1 MYSWKTIR
9 TVCLV
14 LLLLPVIHLVYLVSR
29 DTLALLDASPEAWN
43 HELEAYARADSKG
56 PLPTDPIIVVG
67 GRRVTLWQDL
77 DGFLTPRPV
86 LMRGLGDATVED
98 ITHNYSRLIGY
109 YRPDTLVLLPS
120 NSEFHIRD
128 NKSADDLVKA
138 IQELFAVDEA
148 HGITRRIY
156 VFTPVKTPLHPGDD
170 TTIDRATSLLQA
182 WSATLEKVTIL
193 DTNAI
198 LANGDGRP
206 KPDYF
211 RSDGINLSDLGYLRL
226 SLLLQ
231 TAVER
236 EGQQAG
242 SSLSQL

>member
-9 TVCLV
+9 TFCLV

-43 HELEAYARADSKG
+43 HELEAYARADSSG
-56 PLPTDPIIVVG
+56 PLPTNPIVVVG
-67 GRRVTLWQDL
+67 GRRVSLWTDL
-77 DGFLTPRPV
+77 EGFLAPRPV
-86 LMRGLGDATVED
+86 LMRGLGDDTVDD
-98 ITHNYSRLIGY
+98 ITHIYSRLLGY
-109 YRPDTLVLLPS
+109 YRPDNVVLLPS

-128 NKSADDLVKA
+128 NKSADDLVHA
-138 IQELFAVDEA
+138 IQELFALDDA

-156 VFTPVKTPLHPGDD
+156 IFTPVKTPLHPGDD
-170 TTIDRATSLLQA
+170 TTIDRAAMLLEA
-182 WSATLEKVTIL
+182 WSAGQEKVTIL
-193 DTNAI
+193 DSNAI

-211 RSDGINLSDLGYLRL
+211 RSDGINLSEEGYLRL

-236 EGQQAG
+236 ENQQAV
-242 SSLSQL
+242 SSLNQL